1 MSTNSL
7 KVSRGRVMQA
17 RAWEQEQVMD
27 TEKKDTVIPMDLTA
41 DEPHQ
46 VSNQPTAKMLTSP
59 RSWRISPRPQ

>member
-1 MSTNSL
+1 
-7 KVSRGRVMQA
+7 
-17 RAWEQEQVMD
+17 MD